1 MEQVALILLHGNDGG
16 LLEELIT
23 FSLVCMQICPWG
35 STDHPPW
42 WKTSWPSFVPLS
54 AHRCCA
60 STICLHSD
68 GDKDRRTMKAGYQV
82 AVLLALLSL
91 LNFCW
96 WQSLT
101 WSLIFSSYDWSGSK
115 NRGLYFGEACTPV
128 MYFWLHRCKALIN
141 SAGMLLYFISFFWYG
156 LKKCTDWNNIN
167 AASFLRLRHHH
178 SCSLWTSES
187 RLNYA
192 SSMCHATN

>member
-1 MEQVALILLHGNDGG
+1 MQLQITISWNKHHTIMNIITLVRWIIYAWVMWQVATTPNYIFPMETIQTFGGAFAPLVWWACKYAHGVHR
-16 LLEELIT
+16 
-23 FSLVCMQICPWG
+23 S
-35 STDHPPW
+35 STMM
-42 WKTSWPSFVPLS
+42 KTSWPSFVPLS

-101 WSLIFSSYDWSGSK
+101 WSLIFSSYDWSRSK
-115 NRGLYFGEACTPV
+115 KRGHCFGELCTPL
-128 MYFWLHRCKALIN
+128 MYLWLHRV
-141 SAGMLLYFISFFWYG
+141 
-156 LKKCTDWNNIN
+156 
-167 AASFLRLRHHH
+167 
-178 SCSLWTSES
+178 
-187 RLNYA
+187 
-192 SSMCHATN
+192 